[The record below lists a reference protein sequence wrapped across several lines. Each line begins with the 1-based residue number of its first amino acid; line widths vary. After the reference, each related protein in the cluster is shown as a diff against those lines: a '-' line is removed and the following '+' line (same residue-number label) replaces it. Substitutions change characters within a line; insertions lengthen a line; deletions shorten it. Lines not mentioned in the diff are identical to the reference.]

1 MLGRPEESDGG
12 GAMRHPASPGPGPP
26 SGRLLTGLPL
36 LALLGALTVACG
48 GDRGGGAEV
57 REAGGHDTA
66 ADRSAPTSLGTLM
79 GDTPGGTHVM
89 VRFAPDPPAVGPV
102 ELRLELL
109 PPPADPELV
118 TVDMVS
124 PEMSAH
130 GVVRARATPADRP
143 GHFHARVTVPM
154 EGLWE
159 FYVNL
164 DIGHD
169 AVPFAVRVPA
179 PEDDP
184 AAAQSEHQGPGDP
197 EGGHRH
203 HVH

>member
-1 MLGRPEESDGG
+1 VGKVVRRRSSSEPGSSADRP
-12 GAMRHPASPGPGPP
+12 
-26 SGRLLTGLPL
+26 LTGLPL
-36 LALLGALTVACG
+36 LALLGALIVGCG
-48 GDRGGGAEV
+48 GDGAEGV
-57 REAGGHDTA
+57 EARETGLDREAVGPSPPA
-66 ADRSAPTSLGTLM
+66 ALGTLM

-89 VRFAPDPPAVGPV
+89 VRFAPDPPAVGP
-102 ELRLELL
+102 LELHL
-109 PPPADPELV
+109 ELHPPPSDPELV

-124 PEMSAH
+124 PEMPAH
-130 GVVRARATPADRP
+130 GVVRARTTPEDRP

-164 DIGHD
+164 DVGHD
-169 AVPFAVRVPA
+169 AVPFTVRVPA

-184 AAAQSEHQGPGDP
+184 AVAQPEHQGPGNP
-197 EGGHRH
+197 VGEHRH